1 MLPPDQIHSQP
12 EQTIPTV
19 KKPRK
24 GKITGTLLAAGA
36 AAIVSVYSIGYINTE
51 ADTSEPFQAVAP
63 VATATIA
70 PPATAT
76 PSTAQVP
83 GTTRQRPGAAATA
96 TPMPSTNSGTA
107 QTVGY
112 KDGTYVGSGTSRHG
126 GMQVTVV
133 ISGGKITSAAVTTCQ
148 TRYPCSDVA
157 SLVTAVVSQQAVPA
171 NHVSGATDSSNAYK
185 QAVSSALSQARSVA

>member
-1 MLPPDQIHSQP
+1 MLPPDQIHHQP

-24 GKITGTLLAAGA
+24 GKLTGTLLAAGA

-51 ADTSEPFQAVAP
+51 ADTSVPFQAAAP
-63 VATATIA
+63 AATTA
-70 PPATAT
+70 P
-76 PSTAQVP
+76 
-83 GTTRQRPGAAATA
+83 AATA
-96 TPMPSTNSGTA
+96 TPGTA
-107 QTVGY
+107 QTPATTRQRSAAAPAATATPVPSVSNGTAQTAGY

-133 ISGGKITSAAVTTCQ
+133 IAGGKITSAAVTTCQ

-157 SLVTAVVSQQAVPA
+157 SLVTSVVSKQAVPV

-185 QAVSSALSQARSVA
+185 QAVSSALAQARSVA